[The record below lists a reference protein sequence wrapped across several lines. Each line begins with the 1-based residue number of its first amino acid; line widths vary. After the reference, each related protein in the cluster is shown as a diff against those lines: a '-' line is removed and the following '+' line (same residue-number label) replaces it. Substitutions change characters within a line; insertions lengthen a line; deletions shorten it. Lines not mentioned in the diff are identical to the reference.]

1 MFNNSQLCS
10 QAPSP
15 QREPHHAACT
25 QLACCSVCVQ
35 SPWYHRWAC
44 SPILAGYNAETCAV
58 VLIIQHGIVQE
69 GVYSVSLA
77 PAFFS
82 NLLRSLPKHGAWSVS
97 GPACGAQ
104 GRLCGRKNGHPWRG
118 DKVPVLMSYKWK
130 LFVLISVCLWVM
142 NHLTDM
148 WPWIQAGN
156 YHVNITGQRICL
168 KLSNFRT
175 LSWSRPPNPDTPT
188 LP

>member
-25 QLACCSVCVQ
+25 QLARCSVCVQ

-44 SPILAGYNAETCAV
+44 SPILAGYNAETCTV

-69 GVYSVSLA
+69 GVYSVSPA

-104 GRLCGRKNGHPWRG
+104 GRLCGRKTHTLGEGIKCLYWWVTSENCFFLFQCVCEWWITWLTCDHG
-118 DKVPVLMSYKWK
+118 SK
-130 LFVLISVCLWVM
+130 LE
-142 NHLTDM
+142 TTM
-148 WPWIQAGN
+148 WI
-156 YHVNITGQRICL
+156 
-168 KLSNFRT
+168 
-175 LSWSRPPNPDTPT
+175 
-188 LP
+188 